1 MNHQLEQIKELLAAS
16 SKEQRQ
22 EIFRELRQ
30 EFPIHAIE
38 QKLNAEAEII
48 LEAIS
53 RAGDLTLRG
62 IRGIIAEAAF
72 ATKVVGTLQGW
83 KDTTPAG
90 NHPYDF
96 VLTDDRGDIRVQVK
110 MQRQKSHRPMLANEG
125 YRFLPPDMYV
135 VETQKTRGGSH
146 PTTGED
152 TRPYKFDEFDIL
164 AVALHPSTGDWSRFL
179 YTVNSWLLPRLDD
192 TKLML
197 KFQPV
202 PKQANENWTD
212 SFLTCV
218 SWFRSGQSRRLQVDF
233 PRASRKAKKE
243 RKRRKNRKTKTK

>member
-1 MNHQLEQIKELLAAS
+1 MNNQLEQIKQLLAAC
-16 SKEQRQ
+16 SKEQRR
-22 EIFRELRQ
+22 EIFRQLRQ

-38 QKLNAEAEII
+38 KKLNAEAEII

-53 RAGDLTLRG
+53 RATDLTLRG

-83 KDTTPAG
+83 KDTTPGG

-96 VLTDDRGDIRVQVK
+96 VLTDDRGDIRIQVK
-110 MQRQKSHRPMLANEG
+110 MQRQKSHRPMLASEG
-125 YRFLPPDMYV
+125 YRFLPSDMYV

-152 TRPYKFDEFDIL
+152 TRPYKFNEFDIL

-179 YTVNSWLLPRLDD
+179 YTVNSWLLPRSDD
-192 TKLML
+192 TNLML

-212 SFLTCV
+212 NILTCV
-218 SWFRSGQSRRLQVDF
+218 SWFRSSQSRRLPIDI
-233 PRASRKAKKE
+233 PRTLRATKKKTKRR
-243 RKRRKNRKTKTK
+243 RKRKPRTE

>member
-1 MNHQLEQIKELLAAS
+1 LLTKWTRFIQESHVRGFNIRGPRLCPAS
-16 SKEQRQ
+16 QQR
-22 EIFRELRQ
+22 I
-30 EFPIHAIE
+30 P
-38 QKLNAEAEII
+38 
-48 LEAIS
+48 
-53 RAGDLTLRG
+53 LRG

-83 KDTTPAG
+83 KDTTPGG
-90 NHPYDF
+90 NQPYDF
-96 VLTDDRGDIRVQVK
+96 VLTDDHGAIRVQVK
-110 MQRQKSHRPMLANEG
+110 MQRQKSHRPMMASEG
-125 YRFLPPDMYV
+125 SRFLPPDMYV

-146 PTTGED
+146 PTTGEA

-179 YTVNSWLLPRLDD
+179 YTVNSWLLSRSDD
-192 TKLML
+192 TNLML

-218 SWFRSGQSRRLQVDF
+218 SWFRSGQSRRLLIDI
-233 PRASRKAKKE
+233 PSASRTTKK
-243 RKRRKNRKTKTK
+243 KTKRSKKRKPR

>member
-1 MNHQLEQIKELLAAS
+1 MNDQLEQIKRLLAAS
-16 SKEQRQ
+16 SKEERQ

-90 NHPYDF
+90 IT
-96 VLTDDRGDIRVQVK
+96 L
-110 MQRQKSHRPMLANEG
+110 M
-125 YRFLPPDMYV
+125 
-135 VETQKTRGGSH
+135 
-146 PTTGED
+146 
-152 TRPYKFDEFDIL
+152 IL
-164 AVALHPSTGDWSRFL
+164 
-179 YTVNSWLLPRLDD
+179 Y
-192 TKLML
+192 
-197 KFQPV
+197 
-202 PKQANENWTD
+202 
-212 SFLTCV
+212 
-218 SWFRSGQSRRLQVDF
+218 
-233 PRASRKAKKE
+233 
-243 RKRRKNRKTKTK
+243 

>member
-1 MNHQLEQIKELLAAS
+1 MNNHLEQIKQLLAAC

-22 EIFRELRQ
+22 EIFRALRQ

-53 RAGDLTLRG
+53 RATDLTLRG

-83 KDTTPAG
+83 KDTTPGG

-96 VLTDDRGDIRVQVK
+96 VLTDNRGDIRIQVK
-110 MQRQKSHRPMLANEG
+110 MQRQKSHRPMLASEG

-146 PTTGED
+146 PKTGED
-152 TRPYKFDEFDIL
+152 TRPYKFNEFDIL

-179 YTVNSWLLPRLDD
+179 YTVNSWLLPRSDD
-192 TKLML
+192 TNLML

-218 SWFRSGQSRRLQVDF
+218 SWFRSGQSRRLPIDI
-233 PRASRKAKKE
+233 PRTSRTTKKKTKRSKKRKA
-243 RKRRKNRKTKTK
+243 R

>member
-1 MNHQLEQIKELLAAS
+1 MSNRLEQIKQLLASS

-22 EIFRELRQ
+22 DIFRELRK

-72 ATKVVGTLQGW
+72 ATKIVGTLHGW
-83 KDTTPAG
+83 KDTTPQG

-96 VLTDDRGDIRVQVK
+96 VLSDNVGDMRVQVK
-110 MQRQKSHRPMLANEG
+110 MQRLKSHQPMMAKEA
-125 YRFLPPDMYV
+125 YRFLPADMYV
-135 VETQKTRGGSH
+135 VETQRTRGGND
-146 PTTGED
+146 PRTGQD
-152 TRPYKFDEFDIL
+152 TRPYKFHEFDIL
-164 AVALHPSTGDWSRFL
+164 AVSLHPSTGDWSRFL
-179 YTVNSWLLPRLDD
+179 YIVNSWLLPRPGDE
-192 TKLML
+192 KLML

-202 PKQANENWTD
+202 PKEPNDNWTD
-212 SFLTCV
+212 DFLTCV
-218 SWFRSGQSRRLQVDF
+218 SWFRSRELRRIQIDMPAISRLD
-233 PRASRKAKKE
+233 K
-243 RKRRKNRKTKTK
+243 KRRKRKRN